1 MTQGK
6 QNTEVTR
13 LSRRR
18 LPVAIPEVVY
28 AGDPSEV
35 YPYRWAVVRWL
46 DGVDASDARHH
57 EDWLGADL
65 GHWPP
70 SSGTC
75 AA

>member
-1 MTQGK
+1 
-6 QNTEVTR
+6 
-13 LSRRR
+13 
-18 LPVAIPEVVY
+18 VY